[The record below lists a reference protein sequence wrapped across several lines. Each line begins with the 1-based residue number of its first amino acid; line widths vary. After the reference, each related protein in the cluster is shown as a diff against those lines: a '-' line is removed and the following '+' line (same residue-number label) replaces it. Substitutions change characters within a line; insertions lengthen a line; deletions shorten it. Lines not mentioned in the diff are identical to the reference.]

1 MMDNNISQ
9 TPGLP
14 VTVSSDRKWGCGMM
28 VLLAITAA
36 WILTASAIAQFSSWT
51 IEQGIFDGSFKIADM
66 RWQVELLYSLALLFP
81 LGVIMLLVKDRRL
94 RGILRMWL
102 LAGLLAL
109 GLLPARLPSMVNAQG
124 IAAMQIAGLG
134 VFLLGL
140 ALWLQMRPLSKVPAL
155 KNGWQGLSIGLA
167 ASVLLVFPWLL
178 WGALGSPVDIL
189 LELVVA
195 LLAGTAVMMILG
207 AGLLAGE
214 NEGEAP
220 GSDGSLLAN
229 GFYVLVLLVI
239 LVTGLGQSG
248 NQWVLSLSIPVLG
261 WAVLILKRVG
271 VSAGRN
277 NWPVLAVFLGL
288 SIAWP
293 LLFVDADELQL
304 AITSGAGELM
314 AWASREAFAM
324 LFLGV
329 VLAILLLVLYH
340 WYTSQKRPARLF
352 SVGLLVAAVLIYF
365 LVGRP
370 GFYGDRIF
378 VILRDQADVSS
389 ATKISDYNQRR
400 AYVYQTLVATAEKDQ
415 AGLRQDLS
423 RLGIAYT
430 PYYLV
435 NAIEVQGGPLVRLWM
450 KTRPEVDRVLD
461 NPILRPLPAPVPV
474 AQGDTTT
481 PPSQPQWNLT
491 MIEADRVWKELGVTG
506 QGVVVGQSDT
516 GVQGDHPELSAQYR
530 GKGGQNDYN
539 WLDPW
544 YGSTQPED
552 IAGHGTHTLG
562 TILGKNVGV
571 APGATWIACVN
582 LARNLGN
589 PSVYL
594 NCMQFMLAPFPEK
607 GDPFK
612 DGDPSRGAEVLN
624 NSWGCPW
631 VEGCDPDA
639 LLPAV
644 KALRDAGIFVVVS
657 AGNSGYSGCGSV
669 SDPLA
674 IYGEVYSVGAVDE
687 NGDLATF
694 SSKGPVTVDGSH
706 RLKPDI
712 AAPGEGV
719 LSSYPGG
726 SYYVAS
732 GTSMARPHVV
742 GVVALMW
749 SANPKLVG
757 NIDQTVKI
765 LDQSTRPYQGPLDTC
780 VVKGVPNNDAG
791 YGIVDAYNA
800 VKLAMEAR

>member
-1 MMDNNISQ
+1 MMDEKISQ
-9 TPGLP
+9 PTLMN
-14 VTVSSDRKWGCGMM
+14 SSPDRQRGCGLAV
-28 VLLAITAA
+28 VLAVTAV
-36 WILTASAIAQFSSWT
+36 WILIASGLAQFSSWT
-51 IEQGIFDGSFKIADM
+51 IEQGLFDGSFKIPDL
-66 RWQVELLYSLALLFP
+66 RWLVELSYSLALLVP
-81 LGVIMLLVKDRRL
+81 LGVMVLLVKDNRL
-94 RGILRMWL
+94 RAILRTWL

-109 GLLPARLPSMVNAQG
+109 LLVPARLASMVDAQG
-124 IAAMQIAGLG
+124 IAALQIAGMLA
-134 VFLLGL
+134 FIFGL
-140 ALWLQMRPLSKVPAL
+140 ALWLRLQAGPNRPAVKP
-155 KNGWQGLSIGLA
+155 GWHGLSSGLVI
-167 ASVLLVFPWLL
+167 SLVLVFPWLL

-189 LELVVA
+189 LDLAVA
-195 LLAGTAVMMILG
+195 LLTGAVAMLIFQ
-207 AGLLAGE
+207 AGLFAGE
-214 NEGEAP
+214 TAGDSSSAL
-220 GSDGSLLAN
+220 GSLLSD
-229 GFYVLVLLVI
+229 GFFTLVLLAI
-239 LVTGLGQSG
+239 LVTTIGQSG
-248 NQWVLSLSIPVLG
+248 NQWLLSLGIPVLG
-261 WAVLILKRVG
+261 WAVVLLRKAAVD
-271 VSAGRN
+271 AGKS
-277 NWPVLAVFLGL
+277 NWPALALCLGL
-288 SIAWP
+288 CIAWP
-293 LLFVDADELQL
+293 LLFVDADELQIV
-304 AITSGAGELM
+304 ITSGVGELM
-314 AWASREAFAM
+314 EWASREAFAM

-329 VLAILLLVLYH
+329 VLTILLFVAYRRMQTLKSALRPLGLVLC
-340 WYTSQKRPARLF
+340 L
-352 SVGLLVAAVLIYF
+352 AAVLVYF
-365 LVGRP
+365 FAGRP

-400 AYVYQTLVATAEKDQ
+400 AYVYHTLVATADKDQ

-450 KTRPEVDRVLD
+450 RTRPEVDRVLD
-461 NPILRPLPAPVPV
+461 NPILRPLPAAIPV

-481 PPSQPQWNLT
+481 PPDQPQWNLT

-544 YGSTQPED
+544 NGSTRPVD

-562 TILGKNVGV
+562 SILGKNVGV
-571 APGATWIACVN
+571 APGASWIACVN

-607 GDPFK
+607 GDPFR

-631 VEGCDPDA
+631 VEGCDPNS

-669 SDPLA
+669 TDPLA

-687 NGDLATF
+687 NGNLTAF
-694 SSKGPVTVDGSH
+694 SSRGPVTVDGSR

-712 AAPGEGV
+712 AAPGDNV
-719 LSSYPGG
+719 FSSYPGN
-726 SYYVAS
+726 SYYTAS
-732 GTSMARPHVV
+732 GTSMAGPHVV

-765 LDQSTRPYQGPLDTC
+765 LDQSTKPYQGPLDAC
-780 VVKGVPNNDAG
+780 VGKGVPNDGAG

>member
-1 MMDNNISQ
+1 MDENIPQ
-9 TPGLP
+9 NVTPP
-14 VTVSSDRKWGCGMM
+14 ASPDRKWSCGFAA
-28 VLLAITAA
+28 LLAITAI
-36 WILTASAIAQFSSWT
+36 WVLTASGLAQFSSWT
-51 IEQGIFDGSFKIADM
+51 IEQGLFDGSFKIPDM
-66 RWQVELLYSLALLFP
+66 RWLVELSYSFSLLVP
-81 LGVIMLLVKDRRL
+81 LGVIVLSVKDSRMRA
-94 RGILRMWL
+94 ILRTWL

-109 GLLPARLPSMVNAQG
+109 CLVPARLASMVDAQG
-124 IAAMQIAGLG
+124 IAALQIAGMLLFILGLG
-134 VFLLGL
+134 VWSRLRAGPH
-140 ALWLQMRPLSKVPAL
+140 QPVVKP
-155 KNGWQGLSIGLA
+155 GWQGLSIGLVI
-167 ASVLLVFPWLL
+167 SVALAFPWLL
-178 WGALGSPVDIL
+178 WGALGSPIDIL
-189 LELVVA
+189 LDLSVA
-195 LLAGTAVMMILG
+195 LLTGTVALMVLQ
-207 AGLLAGE
+207 AGLFSGE
-214 NEGEAP
+214 DP
-220 GSDGSLLAN
+220 TSPSKSLRSLLGD
-229 GFYVLVLLVI
+229 GFFVLVLLVI
-239 LVTGLGQSG
+239 LMTAIGQSG
-248 NQWVLSLSIPVLG
+248 NQWLLSLAIPALG
-261 WAVLILKRVG
+261 WVVVLLRRAAVD
-271 VSAGRN
+271 AGKN
-277 NWPVLAVFLGL
+277 NWPALALFLGL
-288 SIAWP
+288 CIAWP

-304 AITSGAGELM
+304 VITSGAGELM
-314 AWASREAFAM
+314 GWASREAFAM

-329 VLAILLLVLYH
+329 VLTILLFVAYPRLHSLQ
-340 WYTSQKRPARLF
+340 SPARIL
-352 SVGLLVAAVLIYF
+352 SAGLGVAAVLVYF

-370 GFYGDRIF
+370 GFYGERIF

-400 AYVYQTLVATAEKDQ
+400 AYVYQTLVATAEKSQ
-415 AGLRQDLS
+415 AGLRQDFS

-435 NAIEVQGGPLVRLWM
+435 NAIEVEGGPLVRLWM
-450 KTRPEVDRVLD
+450 RTRPEVDRVLE
-461 NPILRPLPAPVPV
+461 NPVLRPLPAPIPV
-474 AQGDTTT
+474 ALGDIKT

-491 MIEADRVWKELGVTG
+491 MIEADRVWKELDVTG

-516 GVQGDHPELSAQYR
+516 GVQGNHPELSAQYR
-530 GKGGQNDYN
+530 GKGGQNNYN

-544 YGSTQPED
+544 NGSTQPVD

-562 TILGKNVGV
+562 SILGKTVGV
-571 APGATWIACVN
+571 APGATWIGCVN

-607 GDPFK
+607 GDPFHA
-612 DGDPSRGAEVLN
+612 GDPARGAEVLN

-644 KALRDAGIFVVVS
+644 KALRDAGIFVVAS

-674 IYGEVYSVGAVDE
+674 IYGQVYSVGAVDQGG
-687 NGDLATF
+687 NLATF
-694 SSKGPVTVDGSH
+694 SSIGPVNVDGSH

-712 AAPGEGV
+712 TAPGEGV
-719 LSSYPGG
+719 LSSYPGN

-732 GTSMARPHVV
+732 GTSMAGPHVV

-780 VVKGVPNNDAG
+780 VGKGVPNDGVG

-800 VKLAMEAR
+800 VKLALEAR

>member
-1 MMDNNISQ
+1 M
-9 TPGLP
+9 
-14 VTVSSDRKWGCGMM
+14 
-28 VLLAITAA
+28 TA
-36 WILTASAIAQFSSWT
+36 
-51 IEQGIFDGSFKIADM
+51 
-66 RWQVELLYSLALLFP
+66 
-81 LGVIMLLVKDRRL
+81 
-94 RGILRMWL
+94 
-102 LAGLLAL
+102 
-109 GLLPARLPSMVNAQG
+109 
-124 IAAMQIAGLG
+124 
-134 VFLLGL
+134 
-140 ALWLQMRPLSKVPAL
+140 
-155 KNGWQGLSIGLA
+155 IGL
-167 ASVLLVFPWLL
+167 
-178 WGALGSPVDIL
+178 
-189 LELVVA
+189 
-195 LLAGTAVMMILG
+195 
-207 AGLLAGE
+207 
-214 NEGEAP
+214 
-220 GSDGSLLAN
+220 
-229 GFYVLVLLVI
+229 
-239 LVTGLGQSG
+239 SG
-248 NQWVLSLSIPVLG
+248 NQWLLSLGIPVLG
-261 WAVLILKRVG
+261 WIVVLLRRPAVESGK
-271 VSAGRN
+271 N
-277 NWPVLAVFLGL
+277 NWPALALTLGL

-293 LLFVDADELQL
+293 LLFVDADELQFV
-304 AITSGAGELM
+304 ITSGAGELM
-314 AWASREAFAM
+314 GWASRAAFAM

-329 VLAILLLVLYH
+329 ALTILLFVMYRRMQIL
-340 WYTSQKRPARLF
+340 QRPARLL
-352 SVGLLVAAVLIYF
+352 SIGLWLAAILVFFVA
-365 LVGRP
+365 GRP

-400 AYVYQTLVATAEKDQ
+400 AYVYQTLVATAEKSQ

-423 RLGIAYT
+423 RLGINYT

-461 NPILRPLPAPVPV
+461 NPVLRPLPAPIPE
-474 AQGDTTT
+474 AQGDIKTA
-481 PPSQPQWNLT
+481 PSQPQWNLT

-544 YGSTQPED
+544 NGSTRPVD
-552 IAGHGTHTLG
+552 VAGHGTHTLG
-562 TILGKNVGV
+562 SILGKNVGV

-607 GDPFK
+607 GDPFR
-612 DGDPSRGAEVLN
+612 DGDPARGAEVLN

-631 VEGCDPDA
+631 VEGCDPNS

-674 IYGEVYSVGAVDE
+674 IYGEVYSVGAVDQSG
-687 NGDLATF
+687 NLATF
-694 SSKGPVTVDGSH
+694 SSKGPVSVDGSQ

-712 AAPGEGV
+712 AAPGDGV
-719 LSSYPGG
+719 LSSYPGD
-726 SYYVAS
+726 SYYMAS
-732 GTSMARPHVV
+732 GTSMAGPHVV

-765 LDQSTRPYQGPLDTC
+765 LDQSTRPYQGPLDAC
-780 VVKGVPNNDAG
+780 VAKGVPNDGVG

-800 VKLAMEAR
+800 VKLALEAQ

>member
-1 MMDNNISQ
+1 MMDDIIARPS
-9 TPGLP
+9 PKLDLP
-14 VTVSSDRKWGCGMM
+14 DRKLGCGSTALHVITIVWILIVSS
-28 VLLAITAA
+28 
-36 WILTASAIAQFSSWT
+36 IAQFSSWT
-51 IEQGIFDGSFKIADM
+51 IEQGIFDGSFRIPDV
-66 RWQVELLYSLALLFP
+66 RWLVELVYSASLLLPLA
-81 LGVIMLLVKDRRL
+81 VILLLVKETRL
-94 RGILRMWL
+94 RSVFRTWL
-102 LAGLLAL
+102 LGGLLAL
-109 GLLPARLPSMVNAQG
+109 CLTPARLVSMVEAQS
-124 IAAMQIAGLG
+124 IAALQIAGLG

-140 ALWLQMRPLSKVPAL
+140 GLWSRLRPLSRRPAE
-155 KNGWQGLSIGLA
+155 KPDWKGLSIGLA
-167 ASVLLVFPWLL
+167 ASAVLAFPWLL
-178 WGALGSPVDIL
+178 WGALGSPTDIL
-189 LELVVA
+189 LGLIVA
-195 LLAGTAVMMILG
+195 FLGGMAVMKILQ
-207 AGLLAGE
+207 AGLMAGE
-214 NEGEAP
+214 NESEPSISYG
-220 GSDGSLLAN
+220 GSLGS
-229 GFYVLVLLVI
+229 GFLVLVLLII

-248 NQWVLSLSIPVLG
+248 NQWVLSLSIPILG
-261 WAVLILKRVG
+261 WMVVLLRRVG
-271 VSAGRN
+271 ITAGRN
-277 NWPVLAVFLGL
+277 NWPAVAVFLGL
-288 SIAWP
+288 CIAWP

-304 AITSGAGELM
+304 VINSGAGELM
-314 AWASREAFAM
+314 DWASREAFLM
-324 LFLGV
+324 LFLGFA
-329 VLAILLLVLYH
+329 LTILLAVLFRRLENLN
-340 WYTSQKRPARLF
+340 RPARFL
-352 SVGLLVAAVLIYF
+352 SVGMWIAAFLILF
-365 LVGRP
+365 LAGRP

-400 AYVYQTLVATAEKDQ
+400 AYVYHTLVAHADQSQ

-423 RLGIAYT
+423 RLGIRYT

-435 NAIEVQGGPLVRLWM
+435 NALEVQGGPLVRLWM
-450 KTRPEVDRVLD
+450 MTRPEVDRVLD
-461 NPILRPLPAPVPV
+461 NPILRPLPAPIP
-474 AQGDTTT
+474 AAHGDTNTA
-481 PPSQPQWNLT
+481 PSQPQWNLT

-516 GVQGDHPELSAQYR
+516 GVQGDHPELADQYR

-544 YGSTQPED
+544 NGSRQPVD

-562 TILGKNVGV
+562 TILGKHVGV

-594 NCMQFMLAPFPEK
+594 NCMQFMLAPFPER
-607 GDPFK
+607 GDPFR
-612 DGDPSRGAEVLN
+612 DGDPSRGAEILN

-631 VEGCDPDA
+631 VEGCDPGS

-644 KALRDAGIFVVVS
+644 KALRAAGIFVVVS

-669 SDPLA
+669 TDPLA
-674 IYGEVYSVGAVDE
+674 IYGEVYSVGAVSQD
-687 NGDLATF
+687 GQLADF
-694 SSKGPVTVDGSH
+694 SSKGPVTVDGSN

-712 AAPGEGV
+712 AAPGDGV

-732 GTSMARPHVV
+732 GTSMAGPHVV

-765 LDQSTRPYQGPLDTC
+765 LDQSTRLYQGTLDTC
-780 VVKGVPNNDAG
+780 VGNEVPNDGVG

-800 VKLAMEAR
+800 VKLALEVR